1 MSDVAIELRN
11 ISKRYHRQRA
21 WYGSLRDQIG
31 TWVRHLRHGAETR
44 ERDALWALKD
54 VSFDIERGDSVGLIG
69 HNGAGKSTLL
79 KVLSRVTAP
88 TSGSYSTRGRVG
100 ALIEV
105 GAGFH
110 PDLTGR
116 DNVYLNGAILGMR
129 RKEIDAKFDRIVSFA
144 EVESYIDT
152 PLKYYSSGMEV
163 RLGFSV
169 AAHVDPDILLVDEVL
184 AVGDASFQTKCLNK
198 LAELKER
205 ATTIVLVSHN
215 MASIVQH
222 SKKVLWMHRG
232 RLRAYGDPDEVVS
245 GYLRAVR
252 EEAASTADARDG
264 VSRAMTDEDR
274 PVRIEAVALC
284 DPQGRPRSVFET
296 GAPACIEIRY
306 SVHRP
311 VPDPVFEVTI
321 NDAHGFFLGGITT
334 RFDGLKIDTTQPEGC
349 LRLTLRPLVFVKG
362 DYVVNVHVRDQQI
375 QRYHDHRKRA
385 AVMVVEGPS
394 VASREVSGHISY
406 PHQWEVR

>member
-1 MSDVAIELRN
+1 MSDVAIRLQN
-11 ISKRYHRQRA
+11 VSKRYRRQRA
-21 WYGSLRDQIG
+21 WYGSLRSEVN
-31 TWVRHLRHGAETR
+31 TWLRRLKGGASAVE
-44 ERDALWALKD
+44 EDVLWALKD
-54 VSFDIERGDSVGLIG
+54 VSFDVARGESVGLIG

-110 PDLTGR
+110 PELSGR
-116 DNVYLNGAILGMR
+116 DNVYLNGAILGMG

-144 EVESYIDT
+144 EVENYIDS

-163 RLGFSV
+163 RLGFAV
-169 AAHVDPDILLVDEVL
+169 AAHVNPDILLIDEVL

-198 LAELKER
+198 LAELKEQ

-222 SKKVLWMHRG
+222 STKVLWMDRG
-232 RLRAYGDPDEVVS
+232 RLRAIGDPDEVVS
-245 GYLRAVR
+245 QSLGAVR
-252 EEAASTADARDG
+252 EQAAAGDPRDG
-264 VSRAMTDEDR
+264 ISRAMTDDDR
-274 PVRIEAVALC
+274 PIRIGSVTLC
-284 DPQGRPRSVFET
+284 DREGRPRKVFQT
-296 GAPACIEIRY
+296 GEPACIEIQY
-306 SVHRP
+306 SVQRA

-334 RFDGLKIDTTQPEGC
+334 RFDGLKIDTSQPEGC

-375 QRYHDHRKRA
+375 QRYHDHLKRA

-406 PHQWEVR
+406 PHEWEIR

>member
-1 MSDVAIELRN
+1 MPDVAIQLKN
-11 ISKRYHRQRA
+11 ISKRYRRHRA
-21 WYGSLRDQIG
+21 WYGSLRSEVS
-31 TWVRHLRHGAETR
+31 TWLRRLRGAAGAED
-44 ERDALWALKD
+44 DAVWALKD
-54 VSFDIERGDSVGLIG
+54 VTVDIERGDSVGLIG

-88 TSGSYSTRGRVG
+88 TSGSYSTRGRLG

-110 PDLTGR
+110 PELTGR

-129 RKEIDAKFDRIVSFA
+129 RREIDAKFDRIVSFA
-144 EVESYIDT
+144 ELERYVDT

-163 RLGFSV
+163 RLGFAI
-169 AAHVDPDILLVDEVL
+169 AAHVDPDILLIDEVL
-184 AVGDASFQTKCLNK
+184 AVGDASFQAKCLNK

-215 MASIVQH
+215 MASIVQN
-222 SKKVLWMHRG
+222 SRRVLWMHQG
-232 RLRAYGDPDEVVS
+232 RLRACGEPDEVV
-245 GYLRAVR
+245 GEYLRVVR
-252 EEAASTADARDG
+252 EQTGAGDVRDG
-264 VSRAMTDEDR
+264 ISRGMTDEDR
-274 PVRIEAVALC
+274 PVRIDSVSLC
-284 DPQGRPRSVFET
+284 DLQGRARPVFQT
-296 GAPACIEIRY
+296 GEPACIEIRY
-306 SVHRP
+306 TVQRA

-334 RFDGLKIDTTQPEGC
+334 RFDGVKVDTTQPEGC
-349 LRLTLRPLVFVKG
+349 LRLTLRPVVFVKG

-394 VASREVSGHISY
+394 VASRELSGHISY
-406 PHQWEVR
+406 PHEWELR

>member
-1 MSDVAIELRN
+1 MSDVAIRLQN

-21 WYGSLRDQIG
+21 WYGSLRDQVS
-31 TWVRHLRHGAETR
+31 TWLRQLRAGPSGS
-44 ERDALWALKD
+44 ERDELWALKD
-54 VSFDIERGDSVGLIG
+54 VTFDIQRGDSVGLIG

-88 TSGSYSTRGRVG
+88 TSGSYFTRGRVG

-116 DNVYLNGAILGMR
+116 DNVYLNGAILGMG

-144 EVESYIDT
+144 EVESYVDT

-163 RLGFSV
+163 RLGFAV
-169 AAHVDPDILLVDEVL
+169 AAHVDPEILLVDEVL
-184 AVGDASFQTKCLNK
+184 AVGDASFQMKCLNK

-205 ATTIVLVSHN
+205 ATTVVLVSHN
-215 MASIVQH
+215 MASILQH
-222 SKKVLWMHRG
+222 STKVLWMHQG
-232 RLRAYGDPDEVVS
+232 RLRAYGAPDEVVS
-245 GYLRAVR
+245 EYLRAVR
-252 EEAASTADARDG
+252 EQAATVDPRDSI
-264 VSRAMTDEDR
+264 SRAMTDEDR
-274 PVRIEAVALC
+274 PVRVDSVTLC
-284 DPQGRPRSVFET
+284 DVQGRPRPVFRT
-296 GAPACIEIRY
+296 GEPACIEIRY
-306 SVHRP
+306 HVERP

-349 LRLTLRPLVFVKG
+349 LRLTLRPVVFVKG

-375 QRYHDHRKRA
+375 QRYHDHRKHA
-385 AVMVVEGPS
+385 AVMVVDGPS
-394 VASREVSGHISY
+394 VASREISGHISY
-406 PHQWEVR
+406 PHDWEMR

>member
-1 MSDVAIELRN
+1 MPDVAIRLQN
-11 ISKRYHRQRA
+11 ISKRYQRQRA
-21 WYGSLRDQIG
+21 WYGSLRNEVNKWLQ
-31 TWVRHLRHGAETR
+31 RLRKGSAAI
-44 ERDALWALKD
+44 DDNALWALKD
-54 VSFDIERGDSVGLIG
+54 VTIDIERGDSVGLIG

-88 TSGSYSTRGRVG
+88 TAGTYSTRGRVG

-110 PDLTGR
+110 PELTGR

-144 EVESYIDT
+144 EVEHYIDT

-163 RLGFSV
+163 RLGFAV
-169 AAHVDPDILLVDEVL
+169 AAHVDPDILLIDEVL

-198 LAELKER
+198 LAELKEQ
-205 ATTIVLVSHN
+205 AKTIVLVSHN
-215 MASIVQH
+215 MANIVQH
-222 SKKVLWMHRG
+222 SKKVLWMDRG
-232 RLRAYGDPDEVVS
+232 RIRAYGDPDAVVS
-245 GYLRAVR
+245 EYLTAVR
-252 EEAASTADARDG
+252 EQAAGVDPRDG

-274 PVRIEAVALC
+274 PVRIESVTLC
-284 DPQGRPRSVFET
+284 DPQGRPRPVFQMGES
-296 GAPACIEIRY
+296 ACVEIRY
-306 SVHRP
+306 TIQRA

-334 RFDGLKIDTTQPEGC
+334 RFDGLKIDTSQPEGC
-349 LRLTLRPLVFVKG
+349 LRLTLRPIVFVKG
-362 DYVVNVHVRDQQI
+362 DYVVNVHVRDHQI

-394 VASREVSGHISY
+394 VASREVSGHINY
-406 PHQWEVR
+406 PHEWEVR

>member
-1 MSDVAIELRN
+1 MPDVAIRLQN

-21 WYGSLRDQIG
+21 WYGSLRDQVG
-31 TWVRHLRHGAETR
+31 TWMRQLRGGPTAA
-44 ERDALWALKD
+44 ERDELWALKD
-54 VSFDIERGDSVGLIG
+54 VSFDIQRGDSVGLIG

-88 TSGSYSTRGRVG
+88 TSGSYFTRGRVG

-110 PDLTGR
+110 PELTGR
-116 DNVYLNGAILGMR
+116 DNVYLNGAILGMG
-129 RKEIDAKFDRIVSFA
+129 RKEIDAKLDRIVSFA
-144 EVESYIDT
+144 EVENYVDT

-163 RLGFSV
+163 RLGFAV

-184 AVGDASFQTKCLNK
+184 AVGDASFQMKCLNK

-205 ATTIVLVSHN
+205 ATTVVLVSHN
-215 MASIVQH
+215 MANILQH
-222 SKKVLWMHRG
+222 SSKVLWMHRG
-232 RLRAYGDPDEVVS
+232 RLRAYGAPDEVVS
-245 GYLRAVR
+245 EYLRAVR
-252 EEAASTADARDG
+252 EQTAAVDPRDG
-264 VSRAMTDEDR
+264 ISRAMTDEDR
-274 PVRIEAVALC
+274 PVRIESVTLC
-284 DPQGRPRSVFET
+284 DVKGRPRPVFQT
-296 GAPACIEIRY
+296 GEPACIEIRY
-306 SVHRP
+306 RVERP

-349 LRLTLRPLVFVKG
+349 LRLTLRPLVLVKG
-362 DYVVNVHVRDQQI
+362 DYVVNVHVRDHQI

-394 VASREVSGHISY
+394 VASREISGHISY
-406 PHQWEVR
+406 PHEWEMQ

>member
-1 MSDVAIELRN
+1 MSDVAIQLRN
-11 ISKRYHRQRA
+11 VSKRYRRQRA
-21 WYGSLRDQIG
+21 WYGSLRSEVN
-31 TWVRHLRHGAETR
+31 TWLRRLKGGAGAVE
-44 ERDALWALKD
+44 DDVLWALKD
-54 VSFDIERGDSVGLIG
+54 VSFDIERGESVGLIG

-88 TSGSYSTRGRVG
+88 TSGSYTTRGRVG

-110 PDLTGR
+110 PELSGR
-116 DNVYLNGAILGMR
+116 DNVYLNGAILGMG

-144 EVESYIDT
+144 EVEKFIDS

-163 RLGFSV
+163 RLGFAV
-169 AAHVDPDILLVDEVL
+169 AAHVNPDILLIDEVL
-184 AVGDASFQTKCLNK
+184 AVGDASFQAKCLNK
-198 LAELKER
+198 LAELKEE

-215 MASIVQH
+215 MANIVQH
-222 SKKVLWMHRG
+222 SKKVLWMHQG
-232 RLRAYGDPDEVVS
+232 RLRAFGDPDEVV
-245 GYLRAVR
+245 GQYLKAVR
-252 EEAASTADARDG
+252 EQAAAADPRDG
-264 VSRAMTDEDR
+264 ISRAMTDEDR
-274 PVRIEAVALC
+274 PVRIESVTLC
-284 DPQGRPRSVFET
+284 DVKGRPQGVFQT
-296 GAPACIEIRY
+296 GEPACIEIKY
-306 SVHRP
+306 SVQRP

-349 LRLTLRPLVFVKG
+349 LRVTLRPLIFVKG
-362 DYVVNVHVRDQQI
+362 DYVVNVHVRDHQI
-375 QRYHDHRKRA
+375 QRYHDYRKRA

-406 PHQWEVR
+406 PHEWEVR